1 MATVLDQPKESIAGK
16 TLTGKKASPKASKK
30 ESYVIYS
37 IYYNDGPEGGYVAY
51 SNHQSGWEFFG
62 YLPAK
67 QPTLI
72 TEPAHRRKDIQL
84 L

>member
-1 MATVLDQPKESIAGK
+1 MATVLDRPRKSIAGSAR
-16 TLTGKKASPKASKK
+16 TGKKAASKSSKK

-37 IYYNDGPEGGYVAY
+37 IYYNDQPEGGYVVY
-51 SNHQSGWEFFG
+51 SNHQTGWEFFG

-72 TEPAHRRKDIQL
+72 TEPAHCRKDIQL

>member
-1 MATVLDQPKESIAGK
+1 MATVLDRPKENIAGS
-16 TLTGKKASPKASKK
+16 TLTGRKAASKSSKK

-37 IYYNDGPEGGYVAY
+37 IYYNDQPEGGYVVY
-51 SNHQSGWEFFG
+51 SSHQNGWSFFG

-67 QPTLI
+67 QSILI
-72 TEPAHRRKDIQL
+72 TEPIHRMIDIEL